1 MNQTPLSIPPV
12 KKESEP
18 VVIQPSITDGEAR
31 LIAALA
37 IRAALAQ
44 LDTQPRWPADAHIG
58 DVRGN

>member
-37 IRAALAQ
+37 IKAALAR
-44 LDTQPRWPADAHIG
+44 LNTQSR
-58 DVRGN
+58 